1 MKKEQLTTLAKRA
14 LCCAL
19 SWSMVYAG
27 AVSAQVTDIAQEPLG
42 QPASNTPPNVMVLYD
57 DSLSMRN
64 QVTPDY
70 VGRYFDSDNNRLC
83 FDSKDSSS
91 NITGGLV
98 NCQQGDVPVMSPD
111 INTQYYNPT
120 IRYLP
125 ALNYDASERI
135 SMTCA
140 NTGGT
145 TATTTVGADSYTYCT
160 GGWTATPTDNV
171 STVSTF
177 RNPASSMVEQGEI
190 TGSQTTDDLT
200 QFPDRVWC
208 TAQGD
213 SSSSATLCRQNSG
226 WDYPNQNFGYGW
238 SSGPSGSGRSNV
250 KRRSGAPYYY
260 RLATNEYCNNAELA
274 STSSDSPARCIAATA
289 ASGTYTFPAPVRYCT
304 DSTLTNCQGKYNSTY
319 SYPKYAGNTSN
330 TSITEVRATGRITVT
345 NPQSD
350 TQAGMISQINVNGV
364 NIISCGAISLAAGFT
379 PNAAANAIRDQINAC
394 NTTPEYTA
402 TASSNVVT
410 VTAAAGS
417 GALPNGFP
425 INVVFAAAATT
436 PATMTFTFS
445 NTSDATGTSTSNSS
459 QVSVA
464 QLANLPGSPSTFNLI
479 SSTVSCTTTS
489 SPDCDP
495 NTQSTRNENMARR
508 FYDNM
513 TLPSG
518 WSKSINN
525 AVITLTSP
533 ASPGYNGVTLTRTT
547 NRTTLTPTTS
557 SGSVTFNDIEVTTA
571 PFSGGIEG
579 VGPPVRQNVGQFSR
593 VDIRSDRYCT
603 DFTRTVCV
611 AQTQP
616 SASHPIAE
624 DTFSKASGRSDCTG
638 TVCSYEEEMTNF
650 ANWFSYYRSRGQMAK
665 TAVGRAFASI
675 GAQFRVGLVTI
686 QPLASGSASSTTTAV
701 SSNRYLKID
710 AFSGTHKEDW
720 FTKLYGITDNAG
732 TGTPNRS
739 GLARVGR
746 YYADKRPNSMDAS
759 PVIYSCQS
767 NYTLLVTDGYWNGG
781 GGLDL
786 AGNAIANED
795 ANLLTMPRPMYDGTQ
810 STITETFTTTTV
822 LNTGAAFG
830 STSACTTGRQR
841 QRQTVVTTTRT
852 HVFNGTDTSGSP
864 ISTTDTTDSP
874 GTTTT
879 LVGCTVTASLP
890 ALPTPNPAVS
900 GILTTNT
907 AVAGG
912 STGSLADVAAYYYN
926 NDLLPAMPNEVP
938 AVASDTAAHQHM
950 TTFSVGLGLAGTLN
964 YEAGYLIQKTGDYVN
979 LKQGAKNW
987 PVPSADSES
996 ALDDTWHAAVNGRG
1010 QFFSVKDPNELAQ
1023 SLTDTLSAVTSRE
1036 GAGAAAATS
1045 NLQPVAGDNFAFT
1058 AQYQTVIWTGDLTA
1072 RTIDL
1077 TDGIVSSRTLWSAAT
1092 QLDQRTSQNRNII
1105 TFDSADTSATFPAN
1119 GNRVKSFCWS
1129 GIDTVDYPNCVDGS
1143 GLTSAELELFEP
1155 VATLTLP
1162 VGPPLTQSLS
1172 WAVDGSGRDTAA
1184 TKEKLVDYLRG
1195 DRSNEIT
1202 GESPVPPSDL
1212 FRARQSLLGDIVSAQ
1227 PAYVKAAPFK
1237 YSDAFYTDYQK
1248 DTDGTNGTRKGTVFA
1263 AANDGMLHAFETDP
1277 DNKPYFQIEGIA
1289 TSAEGDDKFSN
1300 LNDPAGTIS
1309 TNAVTGEGAERW
1321 AFIPSMVLPTLKRLA
1336 DAPYSHVYSTDGS
1349 PAIGD
1354 VCFGHTAAVPCA
1366 AKANWRTIL
1375 VGGLNAGGRGYYAL
1389 DITDPDNPKGLWEL
1403 KGGTGQTCLTDA
1415 QANAGTHFADCNIG
1429 LSFGN
1434 ALIVKRKKDGKWVV
1448 LVTSGYNNVSPG
1460 DGIGYLYVVDAQTG
1474 AILNRLSTGV
1484 GCNAAAPSPCGGTDD
1499 PSGLSRIN
1507 AWVDNATQ
1515 DNTALRVYGGDLKG
1529 NLWRFQLD
1537 PGGIGGENAVHKI
1550 VTLVND
1556 GGVAQPITTKPEL
1569 GVVQNYPVVFLA
1581 TGKLLGPSDKDLI
1594 PTPQTQTIYAVR
1606 DDLSNTAIDLR
1617 TDLVEQE
1624 LSLISGSSV
1633 TRTTTSNAVDFDVN
1647 KGWFVD
1653 LPDVGERANV
1663 DPQLQLGTLVVPTNV
1678 PDDSDC
1684 TAGGF
1689 GWLNFLDYRTGGYI
1703 PVGTSTVASMK
1714 VTSALVVG
1722 INVIQLPGGTI
1733 KTIVTTADNQ
1743 QISQSTPV
1751 SSAAVTGRRVT
1762 WRELLVE

>member
-1 MKKEQLTTLAKRA
+1 MEKEKFTNLAKRA
-14 LCCAL
+14 LCYAL
-19 SWSMVYAG
+19 AWSMAYAG
-27 AVSAQVTDIAQEPLG
+27 AASGQATEIAQEPLG
-42 QPASNTPPNVMVLYD
+42 QPASNTPPNIMVLYD

-70 VGRYFDSDNNRLC
+70 VGRYFDTDSNRLC
-83 FDSKDSSS
+83 FDSKDTSS
-91 NITGGLV
+91 NITGSLI

-145 TATTTVGADSYTYCT
+145 SATTTVAGVSYTYCT
-160 GGWTATPTDNV
+160 GGWTAVPTDNV

-177 RNPASSMVEQGEI
+177 RNPASSMIEQGEI
-190 TGSQTTDDLT
+190 SGSQLTDDLT

-213 SSSSATLCRQNSG
+213 STSSTSLCRTNSG

-238 SSGPSGSGRSNV
+238 STTPTGTGRANV
-250 KRRSGAPYYY
+250 KRRNGAPYYY

-289 ASGTYTFPAPVRYCT
+289 ATGAYTFPAPVRYCT
-304 DSTLTNCQGKYNSTY
+304 DSNLTDCQGKRTSTY
-319 SYPKYAGNTSN
+319 AYPKFAGNTTNASVA
-330 TSITEVRATGRITVT
+330 EVRATGRITVT

-350 TQAGMISQINVNGV
+350 TQAGKIDQINVNGV
-364 NIISCGAISLAAGFT
+364 NIISCGAINLPASFT
-379 PNAAANAIRDQINAC
+379 PNNAAIAIRDQINTC
-394 NTTPEYTA
+394 NTSPEYTA

-410 VTAAAGS
+410 VTAAAGT
-417 GALPNGFP
+417 GTTPNGFP
-425 INVVFAAAATT
+425 INVVFATAATT
-436 PATMTFTFS
+436 PATMRLTFS
-445 NTSDATGTSTSNSS
+445 NTSDATGTSTTNSS

-464 QLANLPGSPSTFNLI
+464 TLNNLPGSPSTFNLI
-479 SSTVSCTTTS
+479 SSSVFCTTTS

-495 NTQSTRNENMARR
+495 NTQSTRDNNMARR
-508 FYDNM
+508 FYDSM

-525 AVITLTSP
+525 AEITLTSP

-547 NRTTLTPTTS
+547 NRTTLTPTTA
-557 SGSVTFNDIEVTTA
+557 SGSVTFNDIEVSTT

-579 VGPPVRQNVGQFSR
+579 VGPPIRQNVGQFSR

-603 DFTRTVCV
+603 DFTRTACV
-611 AQTQP
+611 AQAQP
-616 SASHPIAE
+616 SASHPVAE
-624 DTFSKASGRSDCTG
+624 DTFTKVSGRSDCAG
-638 TVCSYEEEMTNF
+638 TVCTYEEEMTNF

-686 QPLASGSASSTTTAV
+686 QPIASGGATSTTAAV
-701 SSNRYLKID
+701 STNRYLKVD
-710 AFSGTHKEDW
+710 GFSGSHKQTW
-720 FTKLYGITDNAG
+720 FDKLYAVTDNAG

-746 YYADKRPNSMDAS
+746 YYANKQPNSMDPS

-786 AGNAIANED
+786 NGNAIGNED
-795 ANLLTMPRPMYDGTQ
+795 ANILTMPRPMYDGTKT
-810 STITETFTTTTV
+810 TITETFTTTTV
-822 LNTGAAFG
+822 FNTGAAFG
-830 STSACTTGRQR
+830 STAACLVGFQR
-841 QRQTVVTTTRT
+841 QRRNVTTTTRVHT
-852 HVFNGTDTSGSP
+852 YNGTDTSGSP
-864 ISTTDTTDSP
+864 ISTVDTTDSP

-879 LVGCTVTASLP
+879 LQGCTLFAALP
-890 ALPTPNPAVS
+890 PLPTPNPVVS
-900 GILTTNT
+900 GILTSNT
-907 AVAGG
+907 AVGSG

-926 NDLLPAMPNEVP
+926 NDLRTDMPDEVP
-938 AVASDTAAHQHM
+938 AVANDTAPHQHM
-950 TTFSVGLGLAGTLN
+950 TTFTVGLGLAGTLN
-964 YEAGYLIQKTGDYVN
+964 YEANYLIQKSGDYVN

-987 PVPSADSES
+987 PVPSADSET

-1077 TDGIVSSRTLWSAAT
+1077 TDGIVASRTLWSAAT
-1092 QLDQRTSQNRNII
+1092 QLDQRTSQNRNVI
-1105 TFDSADTSATFPAN
+1105 TFDSGDTT
-1119 GNRVKSFCWS
+1119 GNRLKSFCWS
-1129 GIDTVDYPNCVDGS
+1129 GIDTAEYVNCGDGS
-1143 GLTSAELELFEP
+1143 GLTPGELSLFAP
-1155 VATLTLP
+1155 LGGVA
-1162 VGPPLTQSLS
+1162 LTQSLS
-1172 WAVDGSGRDTAA
+1172 WAVDGSGRDASA
-1184 TKEKLVDYLRG
+1184 TSEKLVDYLRG

-1212 FRARQSLLGDIVSAQ
+1212 FRARQSILGDIVSAQ

-1237 YSDAFYTDYQK
+1237 YSDPFYTDFQK
-1248 DTDGTNGTRKGTVFA
+1248 DTDGTTGTRKGTVFA

-1289 TSAEGDDKFSN
+1289 TTALGDDKFSN
-1300 LNDPAGTIS
+1300 TLAAPNDGTLDPS
-1309 TNAVTGEGAERW
+1309 ALAGEGAERW
-1321 AFIPSMVLPTLKRLA
+1321 AFIPTMVMPNLKRLA
-1336 DAPYSHVYSTDGS
+1336 DAPYSHIYSTDGS
-1349 PAIGD
+1349 PAVGD
-1354 VCFGHTAAVPCA
+1354 VCFGHTTSTPCSS
-1366 AKANWRTIL
+1366 KANWRTIL

-1415 QANAGTHFADCNIG
+1415 QANAGTQFADCNIG

-1434 ALIVKRKKDGKWVV
+1434 PLIVKRKRDGKWVV
-1448 LVTSGYNNVSPG
+1448 LVTSGYNNINPG
-1460 DGIGYLYVVDAQTG
+1460 DGLGYLYVIDAQTG

-1484 GCNAAAPSPCGGTDD
+1484 GCTAAAPAPCGGLDD

-1507 AWVDNATQ
+1507 AWVDNAT
-1515 DNTALRVYGGDLKG
+1515 DNNTALRVYGGDLKG
-1529 NLWRFQLD
+1529 NVWRFQLD
-1537 PGGIGGENAVHKI
+1537 PSGIGGENAVHKL
-1550 VTLVND
+1550 VTLTD
-1556 GGVAQPITTKPEL
+1556 SSGVPQPITTKPEL
-1569 GVVQNYPVVFLA
+1569 GVVQNFPVVLVA
-1581 TGKLLGPSDKDLI
+1581 TGKLLGPSDKDTT
-1594 PTPQTQTIYAVR
+1594 PTPQTQTVYGIR
-1606 DDLSNTAIDLR
+1606 DDLSNDPIALR
-1617 TDLVEQE
+1617 TDLVEQT
-1624 LSLISGSSV
+1624 LSAIGTSTT
-1633 TRTTTSNAVDFDVN
+1633 TRTTTRNTVN
-1647 KGWFVD
+1647 FNVHTGWFVD

-1678 PDDSDC
+1678 PSDSDC

-1689 GWLNFLDYRTGGYI
+1689 GWLNFLDYKTGSYI

-1751 SSAAVTGRRVT
+1751 ASAAVTGRRVT